1 MDSASAIG
9 DSRVLHRVGH
19 RHDDAPLIDI
29 VARATRAVL
38 RRGGAVVWI
47 GTDTGLRW
55 LEAGLNGL
63 DVDVMDARLKR
74 RILCFDAK
82 HTLAGITADGLVDI
96 VHFAERVGA
105 QIDKSANRY
114 VRVAIF
120 CEANG
125 TTSAFEALL
134 KSFAQS
140 RAVFSYRG
148 YRTRDKELSSLTY
161 HRVALELE
169 HTLWSGEHAKS
180 LMGSLSLAGN
190 RYHYAQFAGLDSVL
204 AFEVSASL
212 LLEL

>member
-55 LEAGLNGL
+55 LEARLNGL

-74 RILCFDAK
+74 RMLCFEAK
-82 HTLAGITADGLVDI
+82 HTLAGITADGLVD
-96 VHFAERVGA
+96 VVRFAERVGA
-105 QIDKSANRY
+105 QIDRSANGY
-114 VRVAIF
+114 ARVAIF
-120 CEANG
+120 CEAAKG
-125 TTSAFEALL
+125 GVSSTATAFEALL

-148 YRTRDKELSSLTY
+148 YRTPLCRCEPT
-161 HRVALELE
+161 
-169 HTLWSGEHAKS
+169 AKP
-180 LMGSLSLAGN
+180 GCN
-190 RYHYAQFAGLDSVL
+190 
-204 AFEVSASL
+204 
-212 LLEL
+212 